1 MNLSF
6 ENIMVIVNISRA
18 LCANPKLRDQL
29 TEDLTIWEWSLNS
42 YKTPD
47 IIVNFERR
55 HIIVDSSEGRRLYY
69 SSSLFHEIAGIATL
83 NNFKLFEDPWYTV
96 AGAAPSGKDTSFFDS
111 LAGNDEDEDDD

>member
-18 LCANPKLRDQL
+18 LCANPRLRDAI
-29 TEDLTIWEWSLNS
+29 TEDLNTWEWSLNS

-47 IIVNFERR
+47 VVVDFERR
-55 HIIVDSSEGRRLYY
+55 HIVVDTSEGRRLYY

-83 NNFKLFEDPWYTV
+83 NNFKLFEDPWYTEST
-96 AGAAPSGKDTSFFDS
+96 AT
-111 LAGNDEDEDDD
+111 NDD